1 MKTLL
6 TTTHCLALLLL
17 GITVIDAV
25 AAEATPEPE
34 AIDGGRA
41 SWLSPHTSSGHR

>member
-1 MKTLL
+1 MKRLM

-25 AAEATPEPE
+25 AAEATPEPKPSMV
-34 AIDGGRA
+34 AVLV
-41 SWLSPHTSSGHR
+41 LSPHTSSGHR